1 MHSEVDRISN
11 RERGYV
17 EFWRREPNLILHQT
31 DAATPHIDVYRFA
44 PLVDSEEDYYVYLS
58 GGMSDAVQPLTKDY
72 DDSFQ
77 RAEISLF
84 SQRLVM
90 TDSGKTDF
98 LGWVCGWLAH
108 YPFEQK
114 TYFSTGQTFDWG
126 SPLVEGS
133 AMHGF
138 YFARLPWHDE
148 AKLCELSGSAK
159 SIIHLIP
166 LSKAELE
173 FAKAHGK
180 EKLLTILE
188 RFGVSPLFDLERPSS
203 L

>member
-1 MHSEVDRISN
+1 MNSEVDRISC
-11 RERGYV
+11 RERGYI
-17 EFWRREPNLILHQT
+17 EFWNRDPNLILHQT
-31 DAATPHIDVYRFA
+31 DDAVPHIDVYRFPPTA
-44 PLVDSEEDYYVYLS
+44 GSERDYYVYLS
-58 GGMSDAVQPLTKDY
+58 GGMSDAVQPLTETY
-72 DDSFQ
+72 DESFQ
-77 RAEISLF
+77 RTEISLF
-84 SQRLVM
+84 SQRPLM

-98 LGWVCGWLAH
+98 LGWICGWLAH

-114 TYFSTGQTFDWG
+114 TYFAAGQTFDWG

-133 AMHGF
+133 NMHGF
-138 YFARLPWHDE
+138 YFAHLPWHDE
-148 AKLCELSGSAK
+148 AKLCALSGSAR

-166 LSKAELE
+166 LSKAELD

-188 RFGVSPLFDLERPSS
+188 RFGVTPLFDLERPSS